1 MPPNITKAVEEHI
14 ADLKRQ
20 IAPLQ
25 RQLSAAEEYLK
36 ALVQGNEAQALEKGK
51 RIAPPKRKGQK
62 LAQHGKTHREYV
74 RDLLRKHAAEGL
86 TPMQIR
92 TLSSGERTFPDSYPY
107 EQLAT
112 MKKLGEVEKVGAKYH
127 PAKPEAK
134 AVAAVTQG

>member
-51 RIAPPKRKGQK
+51 RIAPPKRKGHK
-62 LAQHGKTHREYV
+62 LAQHGKRI
-74 RDLLRKHAAEGL
+74 G
-86 TPMQIR
+86 
-92 TLSSGERTFPDSYPY
+92 STFGTSAQARCRGVNPDADSDAFIGRADIPG
-107 EQLAT
+107 QLP
-112 MKKLGEVEKVGAKYH
+112 L
-127 PAKPEAK
+127 
-134 AVAAVTQG
+134 